1 MVSLKEVANLASVS
15 LMTASRAINSPEQ
28 LRPETYQRVM
38 QAIESLNYVP
48 DFAARKM
55 RGHATKT
62 STLAVLAWDTATT
75 PFSGEI
81 LLSIEL
87 TAREFG
93 WNSFLVN
100 LTSREDSQRALN
112 QLLAQRPDGIIFTA
126 MGLRQ
131 VTIPERF
138 RDKNIVLANCVSE
151 SHSIPSYIPDDFD
164 GQYQAMKL
172 LLQRGYQRPLC
183 LYLPECT
190 LAGKARRAGVEKAW
204 QESALPTEQL
214 NQCHIAWGDEHYQDV
229 IPLLERHCP
238 KGKPNFDVLICG
250 DDRIA
255 FLAYQVL
262 LAKGV
267 VIPQQVAV
275 IGYGDMVGI
284 GELYLPPLTTVQLP
298 YYDIGRQAALHL
310 IRGRESRAIHRLPCP
325 LLERGSIRDSMPNNC
340 VPLFSKQR

>member
-1 MVSLKEVANLASVS
+1 
-15 LMTASRAINSPEQ
+15 
-28 LRPETYQRVM
+28 
-38 QAIESLNYVP
+38 
-48 DFAARKM
+48 
-55 RGHATKT
+55 
-62 STLAVLAWDTATT
+62 
-75 PFSGEI
+75 
-81 LLSIEL
+81 
-87 TAREFG
+87 
-93 WNSFLVN
+93 
-100 LTSREDSQRALN
+100 
-112 QLLAQRPDGIIFTA
+112 
-126 MGLRQ
+126 
-131 VTIPERF
+131 
-138 RDKNIVLANCVSE
+138 
-151 SHSIPSYIPDDFD
+151 
-164 GQYQAMKL
+164 MKL

-275 IGYGDMVGI
+275 IGYGDMVGM

>member
-75 PFSGEI
+75 PFSVEI

-112 QLLAQRPDGIIFTA
+112 QLLAQRPDGIILPLWGYVRSPF
-126 MGLRQ
+126 
-131 VTIPERF
+131 
-138 RDKNIVLANCVSE
+138 
-151 SHSIPSYIPDDFD
+151 PSDF
-164 GQYQAMKL
+164 GIK
-172 LLQRGYQRPLC
+172 
-183 LYLPECT
+183 
-190 LAGKARRAGVEKAW
+190 
-204 QESALPTEQL
+204 
-214 NQCHIAWGDEHYQDV
+214 
-229 IPLLERHCP
+229 HC
-238 KGKPNFDVLICG
+238 
-250 DDRIA
+250 
-255 FLAYQVL
+255 
-262 LAKGV
+262 
-267 VIPQQVAV
+267 
-275 IGYGDMVGI
+275 
-284 GELYLPPLTTVQLP
+284 
-298 YYDIGRQAALHL
+298 
-310 IRGRESRAIHRLPCP
+310 SR
-325 LLERGSIRDSMPNNC
+325 
-340 VPLFSKQR
+340 